1 MSHDNPMMI
10 RFVRNEMTLKTTLLL
25 CDPIITINVL
35 VSHVTGLKERF
46 RPSIISIAT
55 SVTFSTTAKLCC
67 CTNTL
72 SLKHVDAP
80 ESRSVWVHTIVDL
93 TRLIV
98 MGNKKQDV
106 GFKNK
111 ARPF

>member
-1 MSHDNPMMI
+1 MSHDSPMMI
-10 RFVRNEMTLKTTLLL
+10 RFVRNEMKLKTTLLL
-25 CDPIITINVL
+25 CDPIIIVNVL
-35 VSHVTGLKERF
+35 VSHVIGFEQRF
-46 RPSIISIAT
+46 QPSIISIAT
-55 SVTFSTTAKLCC
+55 SVAFSTNAKLCC
-67 CTNTL
+67 CTNSL

-93 TRLIV
+93 TPLIV

-111 ARPF
+111 ASLF